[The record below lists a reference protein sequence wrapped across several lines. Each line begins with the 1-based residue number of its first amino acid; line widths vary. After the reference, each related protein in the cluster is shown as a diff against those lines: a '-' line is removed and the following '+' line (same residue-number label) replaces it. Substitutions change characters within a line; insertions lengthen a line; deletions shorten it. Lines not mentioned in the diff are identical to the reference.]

1 MADVITL
8 VKYQD
13 GQLSIRVFKTLDE
26 AKQVMSKEY
35 SEVLDLYYY
44 EDLDLITEDYK
55 ESEISEEYA
64 FVYVEDNTNTIWE
77 IFTIQV

>member
-13 GQLSIRVFKTLDE
+13 EELSIRVFKTLDE
-26 AKQVMSKEY
+26 ARQVISKEY
-35 SEVLDLYYY
+35 SKVLDLYYY
-44 EDLDLITEDYK
+44 EDLELIGEKYK
-55 ESEISEEYA
+55 DSEISEDYA
-64 FVYVEDNTNTIWE
+64 FVYVEDNTHTIWE

>member
-8 VKYQD
+8 VKYQN
-13 GQLSIRVFKTLDE
+13 GELSIRVFKTLDE
-26 AKQVMSKEY
+26 AKQVISKEY
-35 SEVLDLYYY
+35 FKLLDYFSDEDSEHLYI
-44 EDLDLITEDYK
+44 END
-55 ESEISEEYA
+55 ISEEYA